1 MNALRVRLSGP
12 AQPQLRGQGL
22 YFEEVL
28 VLNCADP
35 EICSAPLKAEV
46 ACSGPLAANAD
57 AGFPAVNTNTLQ
69 VWQ

>member
-1 MNALRVRLSGP
+1 LRFRVTPP
-12 AQPQLRGQGL
+12 AQAQLRGKGL

-35 EICSAPLKAEV
+35 YICSSLKAEV

-57 AGFPAVNTNTLQ
+57 PGFPAVNTNTLQ
-69 VWQ
+69 VWP